1 LVVAKRGADGDF
13 LRFAQYMSAE
23 SSPAGYN
30 KDRPFLAR
38 LTERR
43 ALSKPGSEKDTRH
56 FVVDIAGSGLKY
68 KCGDS
73 LGVYPSNDPSQV
85 DAVLQAGGLAGDE
98 LVTLKNFDTLPLRQA
113 LLTRVSLAQPTKKT
127 LTIFHAYA
135 TAADEQARLHNL
147 LNNTKPEELQAY
159 LEEREFLD
167 IIEEYPSVRFGPNA
181 FLDLFRK
188 LQPRLYSIAS
198 SPVLYPHEIHLTVA
212 VVRYETNGRKR
223 LGVASTFLADRAPQ
237 GEAMVPVFVSHSH
250 FGLPEDPA
258 RDLIMVG
265 PGTGIAP
272 FRAFAQERIA
282 QNAPGRLWVLFG
294 DQRRAFDYLYE
305 EEWEAWRAAGK
316 LARLDL
322 AFSRDQKHK
331 IYVQD
336 RMQESAAELWAWLK
350 NGAAFYVCGDAK
362 RMAKDVD
369 SALHDIIVRQ
379 GGMDAAQA
387 AEYVKAM
394 KKEKRY
400 QRDVY

>member
-1 LVVAKRGADGDF
+1 LRVAKRGAGGDF
-13 LRFAQYMSAE
+13 LRFASNMTAD
-23 SSPAGYN
+23 SSHSVYN
-30 KDRPFLAR
+30 KDHPFLAR

-43 ALSKPGSEKDTRH
+43 RLTKPGSEKDTRH

-73 LGVYPSNDPSQV
+73 LGVYPTNDPALV
-85 DAVLQAGGLAGDE
+85 DAILSAGGLQGDE
-98 LVTLKNFDTLPLRQA
+98 LVTLKNLDTLPLRQA
-113 LLTRVSLAQPTKKT
+113 LLSRVSLAQPTKKT
-127 LTIFHAYA
+127 LQTLHAYA

-147 LNNTKPEELQAY
+147 LNNTNPEELHAY
-159 LEEREFLD
+159 LDQREFLD
-167 IIEEYPSVRFGPNA
+167 LIEEYPSVRFGPNA

-198 SPVLYPHEIHLTVA
+198 SPLLYPHEIHLTVA
-212 VVRYETNGRKR
+212 IVRYETNARAR
-223 LGVASTFLADRAPQ
+223 LGVASTYLADRAPA
-237 GEAMVPVFVSHSH
+237 GEATVPVFVSHSH
-250 FGLPEDPA
+250 FGLPADPA

-282 QNAPGRLWVLFG
+282 HLAPGRLWVFFG
-294 DQRRAFDYLYE
+294 EQRRAFDYLYE
-305 EEWEAWRAAGK
+305 EEWEAWRTAGQ

-336 RMQESAAELWAWLK
+336 RMQENAAELWTWLK

-369 SALHDIIVRQ
+369 SALHDIIVHQ
-379 GGMDAAQA
+379 GGMGAAQA
-387 AEYVKAM
+387 VEYIKLM

>member
-1 LVVAKRGADGDF
+1 MTLDSSS
-13 LRFAQYMSAE
+13 SAF
-23 SSPAGYN
+23 N

-43 ALSKPGSEKDTRH
+43 RLSKPGSEKDTRH
-56 FVVDIAGSGLKY
+56 FVVDLAGSGLHY

-73 LGVYPSNDPSQV
+73 LGVYPTNDPALV
-85 DAVLQAGGLAGDE
+85 DEVLSAGGLQGDE
-98 LVTLKNFDTLPLRQA
+98 LVTLKNLTTLPLREA

-127 LTIFHAYA
+127 LHSFHAHA
-135 TAADEQARLHNL
+135 ADADEQARLHNL
-147 LNNTKPEELQAY
+147 LNNTRPEELQAY
-159 LEEREFLD
+159 LEQREYLD
-167 IIEEYPSVRFGPNA
+167 LLEEYPSVRFGPHP
-181 FLDLFRK
+181 FIELFRK

-198 SPVLYPHEIHLTVA
+198 SPVLYPHEVHLTVA
-212 VVRYETNGRKR
+212 VVRYETNGRPR
-223 LGVASTFLADRAPQ
+223 LGVASTHLADRAPQ
-237 GEAMVPVFVSHSH
+237 NEAAVPVFVSHSH
-250 FGLPEDPA
+250 FGLPDDPA

-282 QNAPGRLWVLFG
+282 QKSPGRLWVFFG
-294 DQRRAFDYLYE
+294 EQRRAFDYLYE
-305 EEWEAWRAAGK
+305 EEWEAWRAAGQ

-336 RMQESAAELWAWLK
+336 RMMEHAAELWAWLK

-369 SALHDIIVRQ
+369 SALHDIIAHQ

-387 AEYVKAM
+387 LEYVKLM